1 MYSALMVLLLLLF
14 FAVAF
19 SLQNSEPIVLNFFA
33 WTFQGSQA
41 VVLLTALAAGVGL
54 TVLASLPS
62 YFKKSRLIAQQQKTI
77 AALERS
83 VAELK
88 HPPAKSQLL

>member
-14 FAVAF
+14 FTVAF
-19 SLQNSEPIVLNFFA
+19 SLQNSEPIVLNFFT

-41 VVLLTALAAGVGL
+41 VVLFAALAFGVGL

-62 YFKKSRLIAQQQKTI
+62 YIKKSRRIAHQQKTI

-88 HPPAKSQLL
+88 HPPAQSQLL